1 MFLQDVHELS
11 VLRKGMS
18 VKIIEPLTLP
28 GEYERMNMRRA
39 HQVLVLGATGKTGSR
54 VAERLSA
61 HEVSVRTAARSGA
74 DARFDWDN
82 QATWEEALR
91 GVMGLYLVSPILRID
106 FAGLVGQFLDQAERA
121 GVRHVTYL
129 SAYGMEYAPAEVAL
143 RAVELDLAARGSL
156 TSTVIRPAWFMEDF
170 SETFL
175 QPVNDEIVVPAGEG
189 AEAFVSVED
198 IASVA
203 AVTLTEPER
212 HAGRAYAPTGPQAL
226 TMAEAAQLITAAA
239 GRTITYRDTDREQW
253 IAAIISSGV
262 PAEYAQVLH
271 RLTETLASGNGARPN
286 GDVLAV
292 TGMAPVTFAEF
303 AAKAAPAWK

>member
-1 MFLQDVHELS
+1 
-11 VLRKGMS
+11 
-18 VKIIEPLTLP
+18 
-28 GEYERMNMRRA
+28 MNSTDSN
-39 HQVLVLGATGKTGSR
+39 QVLVLGATGKTGSR

-82 QATWEEALR
+82 QATWEQTLR
-91 GVMGLYLVSPILRID
+91 GATGLYLVSPILRID
-106 FAGLVGQFLDQAERA
+106 FAGLVGRFLDQAERA

-129 SAYGMEYAPAEVAL
+129 SAYGMEHAPAEVAL

-175 QPVNDEIVVPAGEG
+175 QPVNDEIVLPAGDG

-198 IASVA
+198 IAAVA
-203 AVTLTEPER
+203 AVTLTEPET
-212 HAGRAYAPTGPQAL
+212 HARRAYAPTGPQAL
-226 TMAEAAQLITAAA
+226 TMAEAAAMISAAA

-253 IAAIISSGV
+253 IAAMVSTGI
-262 PAEYAQVLH
+262 PAEYAAVL
-271 RLTETLASGNGARPN
+271 RPLTVTVASGNGARPN
-286 GDVLAV
+286 SDVLDV
-292 TGMAPVTFAEF
+292 TGAAPVTFAEF
-303 AAKAAPAWK
+303 AARTAPAWK

>member
-1 MFLQDVHELS
+1 
-11 VLRKGMS
+11 
-18 VKIIEPLTLP
+18 
-28 GEYERMNMRRA
+28 MNKTTA
-39 HQVLVLGATGKTGSR
+39 DQVLVLGATGKTGSR
-54 VAERLSA
+54 VAGRLSVHGA
-61 HEVSVRTAARSGA
+61 SVRTAARSGA
-74 DARFDWDN
+74 DVHFDWGN

-91 GVMGLYLVSPILRID
+91 RATGLYLVSPVLRID
-106 FAGLVGQFLDQAERA
+106 FAGLVSQFLDQAERA

-129 SAYGMEYAPAEVAL
+129 SAYGVEYAPSEVAL

-175 QPVNDEIVVPAGEG
+175 QPVNDEIVVPAGDG

-198 IASVA
+198 IAAVA

-226 TMAEAAQLITAAA
+226 TMAEAAEMISAVA

-253 IAAIISSGV
+253 IAAMISTGV
-262 PAEYAQVLH
+262 PAEYAQVL
-271 RLTETLASGNGARPN
+271 RPLTATLASGNGARPN
-286 GDVLAV
+286 SDVLDV
-292 TGMAPVTFAEF
+292 TGTAPVTFVEF
-303 AAKAAPAWK
+303 AAKTAPAWK

>member
-1 MFLQDVHELS
+1 MS
-11 VLRKGMS
+11 VLRKIMS
-18 VKIIEPLTLP
+18 VKIIEALTFP
-28 GEYERMNMRRA
+28 DQYERMKNMTA

-61 HEVSVRTAARSGA
+61 HEVNVRTAARSGA

-82 QATWEEALR
+82 QATWEQTLR
-91 GVMGLYLVSPILRID
+91 GATGLYLVSPILRID
-106 FAGLVGQFLDQAERA
+106 FAGLVGRFLDQAERA

-129 SAYGMEYAPAEVAL
+129 SAYGMEHAPAEVAL

-175 QPVNDEIVVPAGEG
+175 QPVNDEIVVPAGDG

-198 IASVA
+198 IAAVA
-203 AVTLTEPER
+203 AVSLTEPEA
-212 HAGRAYAPTGPQAL
+212 HAGRAYAPTGPEAL
-226 TMAEAAQLITAAA
+226 TMAEAAAMISAAA

-253 IAAIISSGV
+253 IATMVSTGI
-262 PAEYAQVLH
+262 PAEYAAVL
-271 RLTETLASGNGARPN
+271 RPLTATVGSGNGARPN
-286 GDVLAV
+286 SDVLEV
-292 TGMAPVTFAEF
+292 TGTTPVTFAEF
-303 AAKAAPAWK
+303 ATRTAPAWK

>member
-1 MFLQDVHELS
+1 
-11 VLRKGMS
+11 MS
-18 VKIIEPLTLP
+18 VKIIEALTFP
-28 GEYERMNMRRA
+28 GHHECMNSTDTN
-39 HQVLVLGATGKTGSR
+39 QVLVLGATGKTGSR

-82 QATWEEALR
+82 QATWEQTLR
-91 GVMGLYLVSPILRID
+91 GATGLYLVSPILRID
-106 FAGLVGQFLDQAERA
+106 FADLVGRFLDQAERA

-129 SAYGMEYAPAEVAL
+129 SAYGMEHAPAEVAL

-175 QPVNDEIVVPAGEG
+175 QPVNDEIVVPAGDG

-198 IASVA
+198 IAAVA
-203 AVTLTEPER
+203 AVTLTEPET
-212 HAGRAYAPTGPQAL
+212 HAGHAYAPTGPQAL
-226 TMAEAAQLITAAA
+226 TMAEAAAMISAAA

-253 IAAIISSGV
+253 IAAMVSTGI
-262 PAEYAQVLH
+262 PAEYAAVL
-271 RLTETLASGNGARPN
+271 RPLTATVASGNGARPN
-286 GDVLAV
+286 SDVLEV
-292 TGMAPVTFAEF
+292 TGTAPVTFAEF
-303 AAKAAPAWK
+303 AARTAPAWK